1 MTAHAMAGE
10 KEKCMALGMSDYV
23 SKPVALTELRAALDR
38 AFGIATPPVEKSA
51 IVFEGK

>member
-1 MTAHAMAGE
+1 MN
-10 KEKCMALGMSDYV
+10 DYV

-38 AFGIATPPVEKSA
+38 AFAATPAAPEKSA